1 MSLEIVNSS
10 DANDY
15 HFPLV
20 CVSLISITELTFAI
34 LFAFAWIKNQTKRQ
48 PTTTNHTEIRQIERH
63 QQQQTRTLH
72 TGGRTHVSPVDWWYF
87 QFDSI
92 SWRRN
97 EMVWTWTQKKSNHNH
112 INLVSFRSFVC
123 SLINFGNYKRRV
135 FITLNIE
142 QRTKRTTNEK
152 NVSESISAY
161 NISTLWSLYVPCPC
175 VFVFVLSCRTLVSQC
190 SM

>member
-1 MSLEIVNSS
+1 MQTITIFLLSACLWFRSQSWLLQFYLRFHGAKTKPRDSQRQLITLKSGRLNDINNSKL
-10 DANDY
+10 A
-15 HFPLV
+15 HF
-20 CVSLISITELTFAI
+20 T
-34 LFAFAWIKNQTKRQ
+34 Q
-48 PTTTNHTEIRQIERH
+48 
-63 QQQQTRTLH
+63 
-72 TGGRTHVSPVDWWYF
+72 GGRTHVSPVDWWYF

-97 EMVWTWTQKKSNHNH
+97 EMVWTQKKSNHNH

-123 SLINFGNYKRRV
+123 SLINFGNYKRWV

-161 NISTLWSLYVPCPC
+161 NISTLWSL
-175 VFVFVLSCRTLVSQC
+175 
-190 SM
+190 